1 MAQDIEWTYTPPS
14 LGIAG
19 TSTAVRV
26 KAAAM
31 DGQGRI
37 VVDQITLGGS
47 SNTAME
53 FTIQSSGGT
62 VIWRQPITTAGIPS
76 PVTIR
81 FDPPRIAPP
90 GEALDIKCSGS
101 FTGNI
106 YANLGGRT
114 LP

>member
-19 TSTAVRV
+19 SSTAVRV
-26 KAAAM
+26 KTAAP

-37 VVDQITLGGS
+37 AVDQITLNGS

-62 VIWRQPITTAGIPS
+62 VLWRHAITTAGIPQ
-76 PVTIR
+76 PICIP
-81 FDPPRIAPP
+81 FDPPKYAPP
-90 GEALDIKCSGS
+90 GEALDIKCSS
-101 FTGNI
+101 AFTGNI